1 MLLAALMHAGWN
13 LLAKRGHD
21 GLVAMALIKVPNIA
35 MAAGIL
41 LYMGLPAAA
50 AWPYILASTTVNCL
64 YFYFL
69 INAYRVGDL
78 SLAYPV
84 SRGMAPLLV
93 LLLSLVLASEVP
105 SLSASVG
112 VVLICFGIFAL
123 AARRNA
129 SRQHN
134 LTLVWAAGVGLC
146 IAIYTVTDGIGARV
160 SGNPIAYVA
169 ILNIFTGIVLI
180 TVASWKRGPALLQ
193 ALRTDWVNG
202 VIGGAFMLGAYTIV
216 VLALTRA
223 PMAQVAALRESS
235 VIFAA
240 ILGAI
245 FLREPFGRRRIAAS
259 VAVAAG
265 IGVLALGR

>member
-1 MLLAALMHAGWN
+1 MVLLSALMHAGWN

-41 LYMGLPAAA
+41 LYMGLPSAAS
-50 AWPYILASTTVNCL
+50 WPYILASTTVNCL

-105 SLSASVG
+105 SVSASAG
-112 VVLICFGIFAL
+112 VLLICLGIFAL

-129 SRQHN
+129 SR
-134 LTLVWAAGVGLC
+134 
-146 IAIYTVTDGIGARV
+146 
-160 SGNPIAYVA
+160 
-169 ILNIFTGIVLI
+169 
-180 TVASWKRGPALLQ
+180 
-193 ALRTDWVNG
+193 
-202 VIGGAFMLGAYTIV
+202 
-216 VLALTRA
+216 
-223 PMAQVAALRESS
+223 
-235 VIFAA
+235 
-240 ILGAI
+240 
-245 FLREPFGRRRIAAS
+245 
-259 VAVAAG
+259 
-265 IGVLALGR
+265 